1 MTDTENEPTHAP
13 EQHPAAYGQPPYPAA
28 PKTNTLAII
37 SLVSAFFVSLA
48 AVITGHLAL
57 GQIRRT
63 GEGGQGLAVAGLVL
77 GYLGIAATTLAVVIA
92 TVFAATLIPV
102 IVAAVN
108 GTAVDLPSISATN
121 EPPTDKRQMDEPD
134 GDAPQTLPSG
144 ILGAAHFDDGYLSVG
159 TGAALVDVYVDPMCP
174 YCRQFEETNG
184 GQLAT
189 LVSDGTI
196 TLRLHS
202 LTFLDRV
209 SQGTAYSSRASAA
222 LTCQATLNPDNLLG
236 YQAALFANQP
246 AENTEGLT
254 DTELA
259 ALVDNPVDITG
270 CLTNGDYQAW
280 SQANT
285 EQALNGP
292 ITDAEIT
299 RIQGT
304 PTVLVNG
311 SLYSGGLTDPAE
323 FLDFLRTASAG

>member
-1 MTDTENEPTHAP
+1 MTSTPPEPSRVP
-13 EQHPAAYGQPPYPAA
+13 EPSPPASDRQPFPVAR
-28 PKTNTLAII
+28 KTNTLAIV

-63 GEGGQGLAVAGLVL
+63 GEGGRGLAVAGLVL
-77 GYLGIAATTLAVVIA
+77 GYLGIVSTIFAVVIA
-92 TVFAATLIPV
+92 IVFAATLIPF

-108 GTAVDLPSISATN
+108 GDADGQPAISATS
-121 EPPTDKRQMDEPD
+121 EPQSDERPGALPT
-134 GDAPQTLPSG
+134 GTV
-144 ILGAAHFDDGYLSVG
+144 GAAHFDDGYLLVG
-159 TGAALVDVYVDPMCP
+159 TGTQIVDVYVDPMCP
-174 YCRQFEETNG
+174 FCRYFEETNG
-184 GQLAT
+184 SQLAA

-202 LTFLDRV
+202 LTFLDRA
-209 SQGTAYSSRASAA
+209 SQGTDYSSRASAA
-222 LTCQATLNPDNLLG
+222 LTCQATLNPEDLLG

-246 AENTEGLT
+246 AENTEGLS
-254 DTELA
+254 DSELA
-259 ALVDNPVDITG
+259 TLIDSPVDISD
-270 CLTNGDYQAW
+270 CLASGEYQAW

-292 ITDAEIT
+292 IPDAEIT

-311 SLYSGGLTDPAE
+311 SVYSGGLTDPAE
-323 FLDFLRTASAG
+323 FLAFLTAGSVG

>member
-1 MTDTENEPTHAP
+1 MTSTEPEPTRAP
-13 EQHPAAYGQPPYPAA
+13 EPYSPAYGHPPFPAA

-37 SLVSAFFVSLA
+37 SLVSAFFVSLV

-63 GEGGQGLAVAGLVL
+63 NEGGRGLAIAGLVL
-77 GYLGIAATTLAVVIA
+77 GSVGVVTTTLAIVLAV
-92 TVFAATLIPV
+92 VFAATVIPLILSV
-102 IVAAVN
+102 VGGNAA
-108 GTAVDLPSISATN
+108 GLPSLSATSDPETG
-121 EPPTDKRQMDEPD
+121 EPS
-134 GDAPQTLPSG
+134 GDAAQPALPTG
-144 ILGAAHFDDGYLSVG
+144 IVGAAHFDDGYLSVG
-159 TGAALVDVYVDPMCP
+159 TGAQVVDVYFDPMCP

-184 GQLAT
+184 GQLAA
-189 LVSDGTI
+189 LVTDGSI

-209 SQGTAYSSRASAA
+209 SQGTAYSTRASAA
-222 LTCQATLNPDNLLG
+222 LTCQATLNPERLLA

-246 AENTEGLT
+246 AE
-254 DTELA
+254 DTAGRSDAELA
-259 ALVDNPVDITG
+259 GLVESPADISA
-270 CLTNGDYQAW
+270 CLAAGEYQGW

-292 ITDAEIT
+292 IEDADIT

-311 SLYSGGLTDPAE
+311 SVYAGGLTDPVE
-323 FLDFLRTASAG
+323 FRDFLTAGSVG